1 MSTMGK
7 KKAAVNKSQSIR
19 DYLAQHPDTQNKD
32 VAEALKKHGVNAQD
46 VANLKARLKA
56 SAGTRTKKK
65 AVERGAPSKNCPK
78 CNKTMHAAKVACDCG
93 YKFPAKKKKKP
104 AKIVATSSGEGTLS
118 QKLAESIK
126 IVEKAGGIDQAK
138 QVLAAVKDLENLK

>member
-1 MSTMGK
+1 MGK

-46 VANLKARLKA
+46 VANLKARLKT
-56 SAGTRTKKK
+56 SAGTRAKKK
-65 AVERGAPSKNCPK
+65 AVKRGAPSKNCPK
-78 CNKTMHAAKVACDCG
+78 CNKVLHAAKVACDCG
-93 YKFPAKKKKKP
+93 YKFAAKKKP
-104 AKIVATSSGEGTLS
+104 AKSAATSSGEGALS
-118 QKLAESIK
+118 QKLAESIN
-126 IVEKAGGIDQAK
+126 IIEKAGGIDQAK

>member
-1 MSTMGK
+1 MGK

-56 SAGTRTKKK
+56 SAGTPAKKK
-65 AVERGAPSKNCPK
+65 AAKRTAPSKNCPK
-78 CNKTMHAAKVACDCG
+78 CNKTMHAAKTTCDCG
-93 YKFPAKKKKKP
+93 YKFPAKKKKKKR
-104 AKIVATSSGEGTLS
+104 AKIAAISSGEGALS
-118 QKLAESIK
+118 QKLAESIN
-126 IVEKAGGIDQAK
+126 IIEKAGGIDQAK

>member
-1 MSTMGK
+1 MGK
-7 KKAAVNKSQSIR
+7 KKSAVNKSQSIR

-56 SAGTRTKKK
+56 SAGTRAKEK
-65 AVERGAPSKNCPK
+65 AVKPGAPSKNCPK
-78 CNKTMHAAKVACDCG
+78 CNKVLHAAKVACDCG
-93 YKFPAKKKKKP
+93 YKFPAKKKKR
-104 AKIVATSSGEGTLS
+104 AKIAATSSGEGALS

-138 QVLAAVKDLENLK
+138 QVLAAVKDLENL

>member
-1 MSTMGK
+1 MGK

-19 DYLAQHPDTQNKD
+19 DYLAQHPVTQNKD

-56 SAGTRTKKK
+56 SAGTRAKKK
-65 AVERGAPSKNCPK
+65 AAKRGTPTKNCPK
-78 CNKTMHAAKVACDCG
+78 CNKAVHAAKVFCDCG
-93 YKFPAKKKKKP
+93 YKFPTKKKKKS
-104 AKIVATSSGEGTLS
+104 AKIGAIGTGEGTLS
-118 QKLAESIK
+118 QRLAESIK